1 MCVCVWP
8 PCTLQALLHEL
19 DKIQGEARA
28 AAARAEAADAE
39 VQAREQLLAAARVSA
54 SPGAAMCFKGG
65 GHVLQGGR
73 PCAAST
79 LGSPVSTLG
88 STHCRGST

>member
-1 MCVCVWP
+1 MRLVGAAAPQARIGGGLPSVCSSCAVP
-8 PCTLQALLHEL
+8 PLKHYLQALLHEL

-54 SPGAAMCFKGG
+54 TSGVCPAWVQAVV
-65 GHVLQGGR
+65 HQL
-73 PCAAST
+73 
-79 LGSPVSTLG
+79 
-88 STHCRGST
+88 HCH